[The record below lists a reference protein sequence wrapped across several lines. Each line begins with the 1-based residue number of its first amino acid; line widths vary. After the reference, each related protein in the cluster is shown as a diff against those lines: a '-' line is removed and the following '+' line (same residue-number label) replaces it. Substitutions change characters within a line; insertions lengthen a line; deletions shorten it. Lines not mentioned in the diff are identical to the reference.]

1 MRCCLVLIR
10 EPRRSREPIRTYA
23 THHPDRLEGSRLR
36 DLIPVAH

>member
-23 THHPDRLEGSRLR
+23 THHPTGSKA
-36 DLIPVAH
+36 VVSVT